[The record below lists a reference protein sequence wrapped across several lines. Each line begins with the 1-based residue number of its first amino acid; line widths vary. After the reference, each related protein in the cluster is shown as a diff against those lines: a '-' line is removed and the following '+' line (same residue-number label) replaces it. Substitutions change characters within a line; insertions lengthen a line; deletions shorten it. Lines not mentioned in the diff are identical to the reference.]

1 MKVDLLNLVF
11 FQRLHSHFEDK
22 TTNTGNCIRID
33 WRDHPVWVAATG
45 AVEIAGH
52 CSCELDVKCFDVFL
66 ILKCFDVF
74 LILKL
79 ILKWF
84 FLVKA
89 YALLSKAYKFV
100 KLCNCL
106 VEKKAYLQTL
116 RKINQD

>member
-52 CSCELDVKCFDVFL
+52 CSCELVFNNSESFRKSCERFDINIFDVL
-66 ILKCFDVF
+66 M
-74 LILKL
+74 
-79 ILKWF
+79 F
-84 FLVKA
+84 F
-89 YALLSKAYKFV
+89 
-100 KLCNCL
+100 
-106 VEKKAYLQTL
+106 
-116 RKINQD
+116 

>member
-52 CSCELDVKCFDVFL
+52 CSCELVFNNSESFRKSCERFDVFL
-66 ILKCFDVF
+66 ILKW
-74 LILKL
+74 L
-79 ILKWF
+79 
-84 FLVKA
+84 FLV
-89 YALLSKAYKFV
+89 KAYKFV

-116 RKINQD
+116 RKIDQD